1 MVATQDIE
9 DCLRILARLCDTY
22 GEPYWATFDLFE
34 QELAKRNRLTARI
47 NAYTSRPIHEET
59 QNTSAPISPIIR
71 PKI

>member
-9 DCLRILARLCDTY
+9 DCLHILARLCDTY

-34 QELAKRNRLTARI
+34 QELAKRKRLTARI

-59 QNTSAPISPIIR
+59 PNTSAPISLIIG